1 MASTFRNILKSEI
14 GTSGATPVLTTG
26 STAKTTVIGLSLTNL
41 TGGIVLASILITDP
55 NGGGVGVSASAY
67 YLKDVVVPPNQSLRV
82 INGGEKF
89 ILGSS
94 TSVTITSTVEYILD
108 LVMSFVELT

>member
-26 STAKTTVIGLSLTNL
+26 ATAKTTVIGLSLTNL
-41 TGGIVLASILITDP
+41 TGGIVLASILIDD
-55 NGGGVGVSASAY
+55 GIESAHY
-67 YLKDVVVPPNQSLRV
+67 MKDVVVPPNQSLRV
-82 INGGEKF
+82 INGGEKL

-94 TSVTITSTVEYILD
+94 TDVIITSNVDNSLD
-108 LVMSFVELT
+108 LVMSFVEIT